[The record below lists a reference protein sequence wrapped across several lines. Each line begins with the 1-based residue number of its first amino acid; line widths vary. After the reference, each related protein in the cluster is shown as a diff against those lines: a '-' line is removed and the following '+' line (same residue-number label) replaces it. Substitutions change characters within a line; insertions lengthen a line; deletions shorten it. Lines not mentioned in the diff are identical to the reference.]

1 MKLKKLFA
9 GVVAVAMMA
18 TMAMPSFAALSKTET
33 VAPNNDNEVEITKT
47 YTGTGF
53 GQETVELEIG
63 NDGKPVEITHSSMT
77 ATEIAA
83 AKNNMIIKISD
94 SQPNGITVN
103 DTTGTGTFKVKLPD
117 YSRVGT
123 YIYQIKEKAGDT
135 AGMTYDTA
143 QRWLV
148 VHVINNL
155 NAEGEVTTGL
165 TYKVAM
171 YNADPTS
178 MTTAQ
183 LLAAKSDGFT
193 NTYENGKFTVEKKV
207 KGNMADRDKVF
218 NFRVTFTGIDNMKG
232 KIKANGTD
240 ITLDNGTYD
249 FTLKHGDKCE
259 FTNIPFGVT
268 ATVNELHVDEN
279 GNKTVIA
286 KADDATNDSYK
297 VSYDNNQSVTIGS
310 KTETDTDTGV
320 KVNAEF
326 ATTIINASTENV
338 DTGVILDNAP
348 YMLMLAVVAGGAMTL
363 VIKKRREEE

>member
-9 GVVAVAMMA
+9 GVVAAAMIA
-18 TMAMPSFAALSKTET
+18 TMSFPAFAALSKTET

-47 YTGTGF
+47 YNGTGF

-103 DTTGTGTFKVKLPD
+103 DQTGTGTFKVKLPD

-218 NFRVTFTGIDNMKG
+218 NFRVTFTDIENMNG
-232 KIKANGTD
+232 KIKADGREIDLTD
-240 ITLDNGTYD
+240 GTYD
-249 FTLKHGDKCE
+249 FTLKHGEKCE
-259 FTNIPFGVT
+259 FTNIPFGVN

-286 KADDATNDSYK
+286 KADGATNDSYK
-297 VSYDNNQSVTIGS
+297 VSYDNNQSVIIGS
-310 KTETDTDTGV
+310 KTETDTGV

-326 ATTIINASTENV
+326 ATTIINSSTENV

-348 YMLMLAVVAGGAMTL
+348 YMLMLAVVAAGAMTL

>member
-18 TMAMPSFAALSKTET
+18 TMAMPSFAALSKTDT

-47 YTGTGF
+47 YKGSGF
-53 GQETVELEIG
+53 GSETVKLAVD
-63 NDGKPVEITHSSMT
+63 NNGKPTAITHSSMT
-77 ATEIAA
+77 AAEIET
-83 AKNNMIIKISD
+83 AKNNMTIKISD
-94 SQPNGITVN
+94 SQPNGITVS

-123 YIYQIKEKAGDT
+123 YIYQIHEVEGNT

-143 QRWLV
+143 LRWLV

-155 NAEGEVTTGL
+155 NSDGDVVSGL

-171 YNADPTS
+171 YNADPTNMS
-178 MTTAQ
+178 TTQ

-193 NTYENGKFTVEKKV
+193 NVYENGKFTVEKKV

-218 NFRVTFTGIDNMKG
+218 NFRVTFAGIENMNG
-232 KIKANGTD
+232 KIKADGEKIPLTEE
-240 ITLDNGTYD
+240 GTYD
-249 FTLKHGDKCE
+249 FTLKHGQSCE

-286 KADDATNDSYK
+286 KAENATNDSYA
-297 VSYDNNQSVTIGS
+297 VSYDNNQKVIIGS
-310 KTETDTDTGV
+310 KTETDTGV

-326 ATTIINASTENV
+326 ATTITNSSTENV

>member
-33 VAPNNDNEVEITKT
+33 VAPNNGEVEITKT

-53 GQETVELEIG
+53 GQETVKLVID
-63 NDGKPVEITHSSMT
+63 NNGKPTAITHSSMT
-77 ATEIAA
+77 ADEKAA
-83 AKNNMIIKISD
+83 AMNNMTISIPAD
-94 SQPNGITVN
+94 QANGITVK
-103 DTTGTGTFKVKLPD
+103 DTDGTGTLKVKLPS
-117 YSRVGT
+117 YTRVGT
-123 YIYQIKEKAGDT
+123 YIYQIHEEKGDT
-135 AGMTYDTA
+135 AGMTYDDA

-155 NAEGEVTTGL
+155 NSDGEVVSGL

-171 YNADPTS
+171 YNADPTNMS
-178 MTTAQ
+178 TTQ

-193 NTYENGKFTVEKKV
+193 NVYENGKFTVEKKV

-218 NFRVTFTGIDNMKG
+218 NFRVTFAGIEHMTG
-232 KIKANGTD
+232 KIKANGEE
-240 ITLDNGTYD
+240 ITLTEDGTYD
-249 FTLKHGDKCE
+249 FTLKHDQSCE

-286 KADDATNDSYK
+286 KADGATNDSYK

-310 KTETDTDTGV
+310 KTEIGNEV

-326 ATTIINASTENV
+326 ATTIINSSTENV

-348 YMLMLAVVAGGAMTL
+348 YILMLTVVAAGAMTL

>member
-33 VAPNNDNEVEITKT
+33 VAPNSDNEVEITKT
-47 YTGTGF
+47 YNGTGF
-53 GQETVELEIG
+53 GSETVKLAVD
-63 NDGKPVEITHSSMT
+63 NNGKPTAITHSSMT
-77 ATEIAA
+77 TAEKNAA
-83 AKNNMIIKISD
+83 MNNMVISIPAD
-94 SQPNGITVN
+94 QADGITVK
-103 DTTGTGTFKVKLPD
+103 DTDGTGTLKVKLPS
-117 YSRVGT
+117 YTRVGT
-123 YIYQIKEKAGDT
+123 YIYQIHEVEGTT

-143 QRWLV
+143 PRWLV

-155 NAEGEVTTGL
+155 NSDGDVVSGL

-171 YNADPTS
+171 YNADPTNMS
-178 MTTAQ
+178 TTQ

-193 NTYENGKFTVEKKV
+193 NVYENGKFTVEKKV

-218 NFRVTFTGIDNMKG
+218 NFRVTFAGIEHMNG
-232 KIKANGTD
+232 KIKADGREIDLTED
-240 ITLDNGTYD
+240 GTYD
-249 FTLKHGDKCE
+249 FTLKHDQSCE

-268 ATVNELHVDEN
+268 ATVNELDES
-279 GNKTVIA
+279 GNVIA
-286 KADDATNDSYK
+286 NTAGAKNDPYT

-310 KTETDTDTGV
+310 KTETDTGV

-326 ATTIINASTENV
+326 ATTIINTSTENV

-348 YMLMLAVVAGGAMTL
+348 YILMLAVVAGGAMTL

>member
-232 KIKANGTD
+232 KIKANGTE

-297 VSYDNNQSVTIGS
+297 VSYDNYQSVIIGS
-310 KTETDTDTGV
+310 KTETDTE
-320 KVNAEF
+320 VNAEF
-326 ATTIINASTENV
+326 ATTITNSSTENV

-348 YMLMLAVVAGGAMTL
+348 YILMLAVVAGGAMTL

>member
-135 AGMTYDTA
+135 AGMTYDDA

-148 VHVINNL
+148 VHVINNMDGD
-155 NAEGEVTTGL
+155 NYGTGL
-165 TYKVAM
+165 TYRVAM
-171 YNADPTS
+171 YNADPTNMS
-178 MTTAQ
+178 ATQ

-193 NTYENGKFTVEKKV
+193 NVYENGKFTVEKKV

-218 NFRVTFTGIDNMKG
+218 NFRVTFTGIDNMTG
-232 KIKANGTD
+232 KIKADGTE
-240 ITLDNGTYD
+240 ITLTDGTYD
-249 FTLKHGDKCE
+249 FTLKHGEKCE

-286 KADDATNDSYK
+286 NTAGAKND
-297 VSYDNNQSVTIGS
+297 VYDVTYVDNQSVTIG
-310 KTETDTDTGV
+310 TI
-320 KVNAEF
+320 KVDDEVVDNTNLTAHI
-326 ATTIINASTENV
+326 TNTSTENV

-348 YMLMLAVVAGGAMTL
+348 YILMLAVVAGGAMML

>member
-286 KADDATNDSYK
+286 KADGAKNDPYT

-310 KTETDTDTGV
+310 KTETDTGV

-326 ATTIINASTENV
+326 ATTIINTSTENV

-348 YMLMLAVVAGGAMTL
+348 YILMLAVVAGGAMML

>member
-9 GVVAVAMMA
+9 GVVAAAMMA
-18 TMAMPSFAALSKTET
+18 TMAMPSFAALSKTDT
-33 VAPNNDNEVEITKT
+33 VAPSNGEVEITKT

-53 GQETVELEIG
+53 GSETVKLVID
-63 NDGKPVEITHSSMT
+63 NNGKPTDIIHSSMT
-77 ATEIAA
+77 ATEKTAA
-83 AKNNMIIKISD
+83 MNSMVISIPAD
-94 SQPNGITVN
+94 QAEGITVS
-103 DTTGTGTFKVKLPD
+103 DTAGTGTFKVKLPD

-123 YIYQIKEKAGDT
+123 YIYKIHEDEGNT
-135 AGMTYDTA
+135 AGMTYDTD

-155 NAEGEVTTGL
+155 DSDGEVVSGL
-165 TYKVAM
+165 AYRVAM
-171 YNADPTS
+171 YNADPTNMS
-178 MTTAQ
+178 ATQ

-193 NTYENGKFTVEKKV
+193 NVYENGKFTVEKKV

-218 NFRVTFTGIDNMKG
+218 NFRVTFTGIDHMTG
-232 KIKANGTD
+232 KIKADGTE
-240 ITLDNGTYD
+240 ITLTDGTYD
-249 FTLKHGDKCE
+249 FTLKHGEKCE

-286 KADDATNDSYK
+286 KAKNATNDSYA
-297 VSYDNNQSVTIGS
+297 VSYDDYQSVIIGS
-310 KTETDTDTGV
+310 KTETDTEV

-326 ATTIINASTENV
+326 ATTITNSSTENV

-348 YMLMLAVVAGGAMTL
+348 YMLMLAVVAGGAMML

>member
-297 VSYDNNQSVTIGS
+297 VSYDNYQSVIIGS
-310 KTETDTDTGV
+310 KTETDTEV

-326 ATTIINASTENV
+326 ATTITNSSTENV

-348 YMLMLAVVAGGAMTL
+348 YILMLAVVAGGAMTL

>member
-9 GVVAVAMMA
+9 GVVAAAMIA
-18 TMAMPSFAALSKTET
+18 TMAMPSFAALSKTDT
-33 VAPNNDNEVEITKT
+33 VAPNNDKEVEITKT
-47 YTGTGF
+47 YMGTGF
-53 GQETVELEIG
+53 GQETVKLVID
-63 NDGKPVEITHSSMT
+63 NNGKPIAITHSSMT
-77 ATEIAA
+77 AAEIET
-83 AKNNMIIKISD
+83 AKNNMTIKISD
-94 SQPNGITVN
+94 SQPNGITVS

-123 YIYQIKEKAGDT
+123 YIYQIHEEKGDT
-135 AGMTYDTA
+135 AGMTYDDA

-155 NAEGEVTTGL
+155 NSDGDVVSGL
-165 TYKVAM
+165 TCKVAM
-171 YNADPTS
+171 YNADPTNMS
-178 MTTAQ
+178 ATQ

-193 NTYENGKFTVEKKV
+193 NVYENGKFTVEKKV

-218 NFRVTFTGIDNMKG
+218 NFRVTFTGIDHMTG
-232 KIKANGTD
+232 KIKANENE
-240 ITLDNGTYD
+240 IALVKGTYD
-249 FTLKHGDKCE
+249 FTLKHDQSCE

-279 GNKTVIA
+279 GNKTVID
-286 KADDATNDSYK
+286 KAEGATNDSYT
-297 VSYDNNQSVTIGS
+297 VSYDNNQSVIISS
-310 KTETDTDTGV
+310 KTETDTGV

-326 ATTIINASTENV
+326 ATTIINSSTENV

-348 YMLMLAVVAGGAMTL
+348 YILMLAVVAGGAMTL